1 MNSAR
6 LQHDHVGAQH
16 AAPQAHTHQRY
27 LPQSVLSFFPLTQ
40 TATQHNSPPTT
51 CSPLS
56 NSSHNPNPPNAAG
69 AQTHLHSETGAAST
83 SSTKKI
89 SAPPPPAANKHPNTT
104 PSSHSI
110 LAYKNQPALALKREH
125 PPEPNSVPSLPSAER
140 CVPPRQT
147 ETISHAASVPPQNSA
162 SASRLFAES
171 LRRATQIHHASQIAF
186 AIPSSCDR
194 SAH

>member
-16 AAPQAHTHQRY
+16 AAPQARTHQRY
-27 LPQSVLSFFPLTQ
+27 LPQSVFSFFPLTR
-40 TATQHNSPPTT
+40 TAAQHNSPPTT

-89 SAPPPPAANKHPNTT
+89 SAPSTPDANKHTNIALIH
-104 PSSHSI
+104 HSI
-110 LAYKNQPALALKREH
+110 RAYKNQPTPDSKRKR
-125 PPEPNSVPSLPSAER
+125 PPQPDSTPSHPSAER
-140 CVPPRQT
+140 CVP
-147 ETISHAASVPPQNSA
+147 
-162 SASRLFAES
+162 
-171 LRRATQIHHASQIAF
+171 
-186 AIPSSCDR
+186 
-194 SAH
+194 